1 MRVLA
6 LAYKWHESES
16 LSEQDICKIPRE
28 EVESSL
34 KFAGFIAFQCK
45 TRGDSGVVIS
55 SLRASRHECSMITGD
70 APLTALHVAREV
82 NMCGPTILRFN

>member
-1 MRVLA
+1 MSWRLRINGTKVNHHQNKIFATFQEKKLKVL
-6 LAYKWHESES
+6 
-16 LSEQDICKIPRE
+16 
-28 EVESSL
+28 L

-70 APLTALHVAREV
+70 APLTALHAARSQYAE
-82 NMCGPTILRFN
+82 PTILRFN